1 MLLDIIKQFN
11 WLDIL
16 LIIILFRIAYIAMRI
31 GIPVEFFKFLGAIIA
46 VYLAMHYYTDLS
58 DLLVQ
63 RVPVAKERMPLE
75 FLDFLSFLFLAIVG
89 YFIPVSFCVLF
100 GRFIKMEA
108 TPNLNKWLGLVL
120 GIVRAFLLAS
130 LITFML
136 VISSSSYL
144 KNSVVNSYLGRRV
157 FNVAPNTYTW
167 LWNKITS
174 KFMPGEKLNKTILEV
189 QKDLNL

>member
-16 LIIILFRIAYIAMRI
+16 LIIILFRIGYIAMKT
-31 GIPVEFFKFLGAIIA
+31 GIPVEFFKFLGVIIA
-46 VYLAMHYYTDLS
+46 VYLAMHYYTNLS
-58 DLLVQ
+58 NALVQ
-63 RVPVAKERMPLE
+63 RAPVTKEKMPLE
-75 FLDFLSFLFLAIVG
+75 FLDFLSFLFLAIIG
-89 YFIPVSFCVLF
+89 YFIPVSFCALF

-120 GIVRAFLLAS
+120 GIIRAFLLAS

-167 LWNKITS
+167 LSNKIIS
-174 KFMPGEKLNKTILEV
+174 KFMPGEKLNKTIPEV